1 MGCLIYFLTSR
12 LKVCI
17 VHNMTEK
24 KCQKKC
30 KLDQETLICLGCGRT
45 LKEIVDAGNAHAK
58 NGKKKKAT

>member
-1 MGCLIYFLTSR
+1 M
-12 LKVCI
+12 CI

-30 KLDQETLICLGCGRT
+30 KLDQDNLVCLGCGRT
-45 LKEIVDAGNAHAK
+45 LMEIIDAGNAHAK